1 MQEEDVYKIAFRTH
15 EEHYEFHVMPFGL
28 CNAPSSFQALMNTT
42 FRPHLRKFIIIFF
55 DDILIYNKT
64 FEAHVH
70 HMECVFQLLQ
80 EGQFF
85 RKLSKCAFAQRQI
98 EYLGHTVSSSSV
110 KPVPEKILAIQQWPP
125 PTSLQTLRGFL
136 GLTGFYRCFIRGYA
150 MTTAPL
156 VHLLTK
162 DTFEWSTA
170 AQDAFQALKTTVS
183 TAPVLCLPDFSL
195 PFTLET
201 NASGLGMGAVLS

>member
-1 MQEEDVYKIAFRTH
+1 M
-15 EEHYEFHVMPFGL
+15 
-28 CNAPSSFQALMNTT
+28 
-42 FRPHLRKFIIIFF
+42 
-55 DDILIYNKT
+55 
-64 FEAHVH
+64 
-70 HMECVFQLLQ
+70 
-80 EGQFF
+80 
-85 RKLSKCAFAQRQI
+85 KLSKGAFAQRQI
-98 EYLGHTVSSSSV
+98 EYLGHTVSGSSV